1 MKHLILIAFLLS
13 MSSCEGQNKKK
24 PVQKTTTVKN
34 KTPHLIKKDT
44 MEYYNKNEYKDWKI
58 DPEHCSLFPCA
69 DNDKFI
75 MKGDERINIFTDEK
89 RFIQVERSS
98 IINPYKIVK
107 VYSFKN
113 KQLLNLSKDFYSSP
127 VSYEKYDEK
136 GKIVEVK
143 NYNEPYKF
151 TIEDLIEK
159 IKKEYKVD
167 LGDKS
172 EGSAAG
178 RTSKDGVFY
187 YEVFLRHKTG
197 EQKMEYLL
205 VDGTTG
211 KTVLKS
217 DFHVTP

>member
-13 MSSCEGQNKKK
+13 LSSCDGQNKKK
-24 PVQKTTTVKN
+24 PIQKTTAVKN
-34 KTPHLIKKDT
+34 KTPHIIKEDT
-44 MEYYNKNEYKDWKI
+44 MEYFNIDKYKDWEI
-58 DPEHCSLFPCA
+58 DSDFSSSDDH
-69 DNDKFI
+69 KFL
-75 MKGDERINIFTDEK
+75 KKRNERVEINFLSDG
-89 RFIQVERSS
+89 IQVRLRNFNS
-98 IINPYKIVK
+98 PYEKIKGYSNSTKFLVAEGLDFYGSPIDKTIQYNEKHQIVK
-107 VYSFKN
+107 EI
-113 KQLLNLSKDFYSSP
+113 D
-127 VSYEKYDEK
+127 YET
-136 GKIVEVK
+136 
-143 NYNEPYKF
+143 PYKF

-205 VDGTTG
+205 IDGTTG